1 MSQQKNKQNLKILQQ
16 TKHNRICH
24 NSFTVTENK
33 DVFTCSVFAG
43 YLFMNILVYYFAL
56 KYFILSLYE
65 AQLIHALCVS
75 NMTLELYSPYFD

>member
-1 MSQQKNKQNLKILQQ
+1 
-16 TKHNRICH
+16 
-24 NSFTVTENK
+24 
-33 DVFTCSVFAG
+33 
-43 YLFMNILVYYFAL
+43 MNILVYYFAL